1 MIDLQSGSVV
11 GYEALLRWY
20 HPKRGIIGPADFLEV
35 AEETGL
41 IVPIGEW
48 SIRQAFAETAKWEGH
63 FRIAIN
69 LSPTQVRSPH
79 LVKVIAQSLH
89 AHGIAPERVE
99 FEITEHVLMQESS
112 ISMGN
117 LQKLRE
123 LGSRIALDDFGIGYS
138 SLSYLRRFPFDRIKI
153 DKDFVDGV
161 ESSADNQAIVSS
173 ITKLAEALGMATT
186 AEGVETRDQLGLLR
200 RLGCQEAQGY
210 LICEPVPGE
219 NFATA
224 DAVDAAMRGGAV
236 SGILAYRRTRE
247 ASVKQSPRRAS

>member
-1 MIDLQSGSVV
+1 
-11 GYEALLRWY
+11 
-20 HPKRGIIGPADFLEV
+20 
-35 AEETGL
+35 
-41 IVPIGEW
+41 
-48 SIRQAFAETAKWEGH
+48 
-63 FRIAIN
+63 
-69 LSPTQVRSPH
+69 
-79 LVKVIAQSLH
+79 
-89 AHGIAPERVE
+89 
-99 FEITEHVLMQESS
+99 
-112 ISMGN
+112 MGT
-117 LQKLRE
+117 
-123 LGSRIALDDFGIGYS
+123 RIALDDFGIGYS

-186 AEGVETRDQLGLLR
+186 AEGVETRDQLDLLR